1 MPFLMTCAGKSFET
15 DYSIWRIIRMR
26 IAELCMIFIE
36 NIANKKLNISPDG
49 VVYAMTDKE
58 ISKENDIIQG
68 RIIINQLND
77 IVEDKKNMSLEPE
90 EEDISALQ
98 AIVNKRNKELN
109 VNDYLMIFNA
119 HIDYLIKIGIYGVVS
134 LLNKSDSEGYYS
146 AGNSFDIIKMLNTI
160 CEKNYIDREFI
171 DIIDDFGKVFQ
182 ESVSN
187 GRNVAIQ

>member
-1 MPFLMTCAGKSFET
+1 MGFEMICGDESFDK
-15 DYSIWRIIRMR
+15 DYTEWRMIRIR

-49 VVYAMTDKE
+49 IVYAMTDKE

-77 IVEDKKNMSLEPE
+77 IVEDKKNLSLEPE
-90 EEDISALQ
+90 EGISSLQ

-109 VNDYLMIFNA
+109 INDYLIVFGA

-134 LLNKSDSEGYYS
+134 LLNKGDSYGFYTV
-146 AGNSFDIIKMLNTI
+146 GNSFDILKMLNNI
-160 CEKNYIDREFI
+160 CKNNNFDCEFL
-171 DIIDDFGKVFQ
+171 DIIKDFRKVF
-182 ESVSN
+182 EASVLN
-187 GRNVAIQ
+187 GKNVSIK

>member
-1 MPFLMTCAGKSFET
+1 MTCAGKSFET

>member
-1 MPFLMTCAGKSFET
+1 M
-15 DYSIWRIIRMR
+15 IRIR

-49 VVYAMTDKE
+49 IVYAMTDKE

-77 IVEDKKNMSLEPE
+77 IVEDKKNLSLEPE
-90 EEDISALQ
+90 EGISSLQ

-109 VNDYLMIFNA
+109 INDYLMVFGA

-134 LLNKSDSEGYYS
+134 LLNKGDTYGGFYS
-146 AGNSFDIIKMLNTI
+146 VGNSFDILKMLNNI
-160 CEKNYIDREFI
+160 CKNNNFDREFL
-171 DIIDDFGKVFQ
+171 DIIKDFRKVF
-182 ESVSN
+182 EASVLN
-187 GRNVAIQ
+187 GKNVSIK